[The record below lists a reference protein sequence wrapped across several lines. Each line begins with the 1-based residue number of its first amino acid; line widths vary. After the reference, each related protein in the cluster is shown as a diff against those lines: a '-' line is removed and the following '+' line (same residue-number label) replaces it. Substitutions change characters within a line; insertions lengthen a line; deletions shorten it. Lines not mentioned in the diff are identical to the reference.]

1 MRELEMAVEGDRE
14 AETASAARTI
24 LASAVDRGG
33 RLLGVECVFDEDL
46 PKGPVALRLEFE
58 GLSFYLLVDADD
70 DTISV
75 ASSLPDE
82 LHSLRVTK
90 VDDKEGPWK
99 SAVGFE
105 LSWAWLLTNQQGY
118 ADGVQLEFRGGERAE
133 LSCIQVIAVA
143 STLELR
149 TLSRA

>member
-1 MRELEMAVEGDRE
+1 
-14 AETASAARTI
+14 
-24 LASAVDRGG
+24 
-33 RLLGVECVFDEDL
+33 VECLFDEDL
-46 PKGPVALRLEFE
+46 PKGPVALKLELE
-58 GLSFYLLVDADD
+58 RLSFYLLVDAND

-82 LHSLRVTK
+82 LHLLRVSK
-90 VDDKEGPWK
+90 VDDQTGPWK
-99 SAVGFE
+99 TAVGLE
-105 LSWAWLLTNQQGY
+105 LSWVWLLTNQQGY

>member
-1 MRELEMAVEGDRE
+1 VSEDNESVE
-14 AETASAARTI
+14 ANLVPSI
-24 LASAVDRGG
+24 MASAVDQGG
-33 RLLGVECVFDEDL
+33 RLLSVECLMDEDL

-58 GLSFYLLVDADD
+58 RLSFYLLADAND

-82 LHSLRVTK
+82 LHSLRVSK
-90 VDDKEGPWK
+90 VDDQAGPWK
-99 SAVGFE
+99 GAVGSA

-143 STLELR
+143 STL
-149 TLSRA
+149 